1 MKEAANQERLY
12 TEELQMQNIIQNQ
25 ELAQCKGQCLPGVM
39 GKAA

>member
-12 TEELQMQNIIQNQ
+12 TVEFQMQDIIEKQALSQ
-25 ELAQCKGQCLPGVM
+25 WKGQCLPGVM